1 MATRPQAS
9 AGEKSGDEEV
19 CVSTKVAL
27 GHCTDILQSAKR
39 KRQEAEGLRAT
50 AKALR
55 ATARKRMEE
64 ANIAMTNANAKEKK
78 VEANAAIR
86 AANRATVAAKQAT
99 EESKSATAQCTE
111 VLPPLINYTRS
122 IQAQLVEDLKD
133 IAGHENWNLAATNLP
148 HENTTFATTIKRL
161 RPSLTRNQA
170 RLIWLRVH
178 THLQSGH

>member
-1 MATRPQAS
+1 M
-9 AGEKSGDEEV
+9 

-27 GHCTDILQSAKR
+27 SYCTDLLQSAKS

-50 AKALR
+50 AEALR

-64 ANIAMTNANAKEKK
+64 ATIARTNANAKEKK
-78 VEANAAIR
+78 VEADAAIR
-86 AANRATVAAKQAT
+86 AANRATLAAKQAT
-99 EESKSATAQCTE
+99 KESKLARAQCTE
-111 VLPPLINYTRS
+111 VLAPLINYTRS

-133 IAGHENWNLAATNLP
+133 IAGNENWNLAATNLP

-161 RPSLTRNQA
+161 RPLLTRNQA

-178 THLQSGH
+178 AHLQSGH